1 MLQWVHC
8 DHTTIYLGDVMKT
21 YKIACIPGDGIG
33 KEVVPAGQQVLEA
46 LAATQNSFEFKFTS
60 FDWGGDYY
68 RKHGVMMPEKGLYD
82 LRHKDAILFGSAGD
96 PHIPDHITLWGLRL
110 KICQGFDQYANV
122 RPTRILP
129 GIDAPLKRCKP
140 EDLNW
145 VIVRENSEG
154 EYSGVGGR
162 VHQGHPIEA
171 ATDVTMMTRAGV
183 ERVMRF
189 AFKLAQSR
197 PRKLLTVVTKS
208 NAQRHAMVMWDE
220 IALQVSKE
228 FPDVRWD
235 KELVDASTARMINR
249 PASLDTI
256 VATNL
261 HADILSDLAAALA
274 GSLGT
279 APTGNIDPE
288 RRYPSM
294 FEPIHGSAFDIM
306 GKGLA
311 NPVGT
316 FWSCVMLLEHLG
328 EAAAAQRLMQAI
340 EQVTANPALHT
351 KDLGGSATTQEVTD
365 AVCALL
371 AQNGAD
377 QRRAA

>member
-1 MLQWVHC
+1 
-8 DHTTIYLGDVMKT
+8 MKT
-21 YKIACIPGDGIG
+21 YRIATIPGDGIG
-33 KEVVPAGQQVLEA
+33 KEVIPAGQRILQA
-46 LAATQNSFEFKFTS
+46 LASQNGLRFEFQD

-68 RKHGVMMPEKGLYD
+68 RKHGVMMPADGLEA
-82 LRHKDAILFGSAGD
+82 LRDKDAILFGSAGD
-96 PHIPDHITLWGLRL
+96 PDIADHITLWGLRL

-129 GIDAPLKRCKP
+129 GIDAPLKRCTP
-140 EDLNW
+140 EQLNW

-171 ATDVTMMTRAGV
+171 ATDVSIMTRAGV
-183 ERVMRF
+183 ERILRF

-220 IALQVSKE
+220 IALQVSRE
-228 FPDVRWD
+228 FPDVTWD
-235 KELVDASTARMINR
+235 KELVDAATARMVNR

-274 GSLGT
+274 GSLGI

-316 FWSCVMLLEHLG
+316 FWSVVMLLEHLG
-328 EAAAAQRLMQAI
+328 ENAAAARLMQAI
-340 EQVTANPALHT
+340 ESVTANPALHT
-351 KDLGGSATTQEVTD
+351 RDLGGAATTELVTA
-365 AVCALL
+365 AVCAQLE
-371 AQNGAD
+371 AGGQA
-377 QRRAA
+377 RAA